1 MYRGLNV
8 AVVVPAHNESLLIG
22 KTITTMPDFVDHII
36 VIDDCSTDDTT
47 EKILAVNE
55 PRVALIRHEKNTGVG
70 GAILD
75 GHRRALELKADV
87 SVVMAG
93 DAQMDPAY
101 LPNLLD
107 PIADGEAGFTKANR
121 FFSRTSFAGM
131 PKYRMFGSVILSF
144 MTKAASG
151 YWHLFDP
158 QNGYTAI
165 SADSLRRI
173 DLDRV
178 AIGYEFENDLLIRL
192 NIANVRARDVPI
204 PAVYGEEVSGMRMH
218 KVIPALS
225 GLLFRGFWRRI
236 MIKYVLQSFSP
247 VALLLFSGLALLGFG
262 GTVGAAIIV
271 WRFAFHSGA
280 PSAGTVL
287 LAVAPA
293 LAGLHLIINSWV
305 LDIQEAP
312 DRTLPYNRDQPRGSA
327 QFEYRPAPQ
336 HTQHTCTCG
345 NSVAEQE

>member
-36 VIDDCSTDDTT
+36 VIDDCSTDDTA
-47 EKILAVNE
+47 EKIVAVGE

-173 DLDRV
+173 DLDHV

-262 GTVGAAIIV
+262 GTVGAAIVI
-271 WRFAFHSGA
+271 WRFAFNSGA

-312 DRTLPYNRDQPRGSA
+312 DRTLPYNRDQSRGPA
-327 QFEYRPAPQ
+327 QFEYRPAP
-336 HTQHTCTCG
+336 QHTCTCG

>member
-1 MYRGLNV
+1 MYRGLTV
-8 AVVVPAHNESLLIG
+8 ATVVPAHNESLLIG
-22 KTITTMPDFVDHII
+22 KTISTMPEFVDHII
-36 VIDDCSTDDTT
+36 VIDDCSTDDTS
-47 EKILAVNE
+47 EKATAVGD
-55 PRVALIRHEKNTGVG
+55 PRLILIRHEKNTGVG

-75 GHRRALELKADV
+75 GHRRALEIKADV

-93 DAQMDPAY
+93 DAQMDPDY
-101 LPNLLD
+101 LPDLLD
-107 PIADGEAGFTKANR
+107 PIADGDVEFTKANR
-121 FFSRTSFAGM
+121 FYSRTSFTGM
-131 PKYRMFGSVILSF
+131 PKYRIFGSVVLSF

-158 QNGYTAI
+158 QNGYTATAA
-165 SADSLRRI
+165 SALRRI
-173 DLDRV
+173 NLDRV

-192 NIANVRARDVPI
+192 NIANVRACDVPV

-247 VALLLFSGLALLGFG
+247 VALLLFSGIALFGFG
-262 GTVGAAIIV
+262 FLFGVGVVLYRIIDGGT
-271 WRFAFHSGA
+271 

-287 LAVAPA
+287 LAVAPV
-293 LAGLHLIINSWV
+293 LAGLHLVINSWI

-312 DRTLPYNRDQPRGSA
+312 DRIPRRETPANRAER
-327 QFEYRPAPQ
+327 
-336 HTQHTCTCG
+336 
-345 NSVAEQE
+345 VAVGR

>member
-1 MYRGLNV
+1 MDFSVLMPAYNV
-8 AVVVPAHNESLLIG
+8 SG
-22 KTITTMPDFVDHII
+22 II
-36 VIDDCSTDDTT
+36 ERAIRSAAAQTFPPREILVIDDCSTDDTA
-47 EKILAVNE
+47 ERALAVAD
-55 PRVALIRHEKNTGVG
+55 PRVLLITHERNTGVG

-75 GHRRALELKADV
+75 GHRTALELKADV

-93 DAQMDPAY
+93 DAQMDPDY
-101 LPNLLD
+101 LAPLLD
-107 PIADGEAGFTKANR
+107 PIAAGEADFTKANR

-131 PKYRMFGSVILSF
+131 PAYRMFGSIVLSF

-178 AIGYEFENDLLIRL
+178 ATGYEYENDLLIRL

-204 PAVYGEEVSGMRMH
+204 PAVYGDEVSGMRMH

-225 GLLFRGFWRRI
+225 GLLVRGFWRRI

-247 VALLLFSGLALLGFG
+247 VALLLLSGLTLFGLGFLFGLGVVLFRIIDG
-262 GTVGAAIIV
+262 GT
-271 WRFAFHSGA
+271 

-287 LAVAPA
+287 LAVAPC
-293 LAGLHLIINSWV
+293 LAGLHMIINSWL

-312 DRTLPYNRDQPRGSA
+312 DRIHRAEIPATPR
-327 QFEYRPAPQ
+327 EVR
-336 HTQHTCTCG
+336 
-345 NSVAEQE
+345 